1 MLVGCPWGQLLP
13 IVIKGESNGE
23 KEINQL
29 VGESTEKR
37 AGGLVPQGLMLIIVL
52 QRRRHMSRKGIK
64 EGRIIRGSAN

>member
-29 VGESTEKR
+29 VGESTEKKGVGTGASGPYVDNCSAEKETHEQKR
-37 AGGLVPQGLMLIIVL
+37 NKGRENHP
-52 QRRRHMSRKGIK
+52 RKC
-64 EGRIIRGSAN
+64 